1 MTIYKIDCI
10 FVIPDCRFL
19 YKNRCKTKFV
29 TFLTEKETLL
39 TSHFSLLTSQ
49 LGMQII
55 LSFGRGSDR
64 KLKRCFLLYYKL
76 CYCSNY
82 LPQHCASYLALSLCN
97 CDFST
102 KLFCLQAASFVPHIR
117 YWVCSLSPPISPL
130 LDFQTPGFDLGT
142 FLIQVDVKWIFFC
155 AMRNRS
161 THTCIIHNIYVLR
174 VPRIRIHDNVV
185 AGEFVFVHKVMANL
199 NTSIHYQELLF
210 GRIFRRES

>member
-10 FVIPDCRFL
+10 FVIPVAASCTRTGAKQNLWHFWQ
-19 YKNRCKTKFV
+19 KQK
-29 TFLTEKETLL
+29 
-39 TSHFSLLTSQ
+39 HFSLLTSHFH

-55 LSFGRGSDR
+55 LSFGRGRDR
-64 KLKRCFLLYYKL
+64 KLKRCCFLLYYKL

-82 LPQHCASYLALSLCN
+82 LPQLCLSYLTLSLCN
-97 CDFST
+97 CDFSA

-130 LDFQTPGFDLGT
+130 LDFQTTPGT
-142 FLIQVDVKWIFFC
+142 FLIQVDAKWIFFC

-161 THTCIIHNIYVLR
+161 TRTCIVHNIYVLR
-174 VPRIRIHDNVV
+174 VPRRRIHDNVV
-185 AGEFVFVHKVMANL
+185 AGEFVFVHKVTANL

>member
-1 MTIYKIDCI
+1 MSLWQSIKLTVYLL
-10 FVIPDCRFL
+10 FL
-19 YKNRCKTKFV
+19 IAASCTRTGAKQNLWHFWQKQK
-29 TFLTEKETLL
+29 
-39 TSHFSLLTSQ
+39 HFSLLTSH

-55 LSFGRGSDR
+55 LSFGRGRDR
-64 KLKRCFLLYYKL
+64 KLKRCCFLLYYKL

-82 LPQHCASYLALSLCN
+82 LPRLCPSYLALSLCN
-97 CDFST
+97 CDFSA
-102 KLFCLQAASFVPHIR
+102 KLFCLQAASFVPHKR

-130 LDFQTPGFDLGT
+130 LDFQTTPGFDLGT

-161 THTCIIHNIYVLR
+161 TRTCIVHNIYVLR

-185 AGEFVFVHKVMANL
+185 AGEFVFVHKVTANL

-210 GRIFRRES
+210 GRIIRRES

>member
-1 MTIYKIDCI
+1 MSLWQSIKLTVYLW
-10 FVIPDCRFL
+10 FL
-19 YKNRCKTKFV
+19 IAASCTRTGAKQNLWHFWQKKKHFS
-29 TFLTEKETLL
+29 LL

-161 THTCIIHNIYVLR
+161 THTCIVHNIYVLR

-185 AGEFVFVHKVMANL
+185 AGEFVFVH
-199 NTSIHYQELLF
+199 
-210 GRIFRRES
+210 